1 MYGLIQ
7 SQSDGWGS
15 TTVIAALAA
24 SAALL
29 AVFIAV
35 ERIQAEP
42 MLDLGLLRVP
52 TFVGGL
58 VAAWAVSAALLSML
72 TYLIIYMQNSL
83 GLSAVDT
90 GIRFLPLTVAIF
102 ITAGIAGRLT
112 SRVPRR
118 ALISA
123 GFVLTGAGL
132 MLMRGLEP
140 SSDWTHLLPGMIVG
154 GIGTGL
160 VSTPLI
166 STAVGVVE
174 PARAG
179 MASGINST
187 LRQVGI
193 ATGVAGLGTI
203 LSSQVRTSVVDTLN
217 GGPLAAHA
225 HGTRPHDLV
234 RRHPAG
240 DRVDAR
246 SAARPRRDDGPLGAR
261 RRPEHDP
268 PVAACVAFVAAVV
281 SFVLIR
287 ERDFVM
293 AEVDEAPAELAVAA

>member
-1 MYGLIQ
+1 MSPSAASRRSYGLIQ
-7 SQSDGWGS
+7 SQSDGWARPPDRSARPAPRFWRCSSPSSASRPSRCS
-15 TTVIAALAA
+15 TSARCACPRS
-24 SAALL
+24 SAA
-29 AVFIAV
+29 
-35 ERIQAEP
+35 RGG
-42 MLDLGLLRVP
+42 MGG
-52 TFVGGL
+52 VGC
-58 VAAWAVSAALLSML
+58 ASSML

-83 GLSAVDT
+83 ACRPSTRNPLPPDGCHSSQRHRRPVD
-90 GIRFLPLTVAIF
+90 L
-102 ITAGIAGRLT
+102 AGAG
-112 SRVPRR
+112 R
-118 ALISA
+118 ALISVVV
-123 GFVLTGAGL
+123 VLFKTRL

-203 LSSQVRTSVVDTLN
+203 LSSQVRTSVVDTLS
-217 GGPLAAHA
+217 GGPLAVHA
-225 HGTRPHDLV
+225 HGLAHTISSV
-234 RRHPAG
+234 VARHAIASTPA
-240 DRVDAR
+240 RC
-246 SAARPRRDDGPLGAR
+246 AARRDDRPLGAR

-268 PVAACVAFVAAVV
+268 PRRGLRRLRRGRGVV
-281 SFVLIR
+281 RADPRARLR
-287 ERDFVM
+287 GGRGG
-293 AEVDEAPAELAVAA
+293 